1 MKALKITQDLIPL
14 SEFKTHASKI
24 LNEIQSSKRSVV
36 ITQNGKAAGVLIH
49 PEEFDR
55 LQEREQFLSAIAEGV
70 EDVRDG
76 NTISD
81 KDLSQRLD
89 KRYGK
94 SKS

>member
-1 MKALKITQDLIPL
+1 MTQDLIPL

-24 LNEIQSSKRSVV
+24 LNEIRRNKRSIV

-55 LQEREQFLSAIAEGV
+55 LQEREQFLTEIAEGI

-76 NTISD
+76 NLVSD
-81 KDLSQRLD
+81 KALSQRLD

>member
-24 LNEIQSSKRSVV
+24 LNGIKRDRRSVV

-49 PEEFDR
+49 PDEFDR
-55 LQEREQFLSAIAEGV
+55 LQERESFLSAIAEGM
-70 EDVRDG
+70 EDVQDG
-76 NTISD
+76 NVISD
-81 KDLSQRLD
+81 KELDRRLD

-94 SKS
+94 IKE